1 MLESVKDVCRIIFC
15 TGVTGIRMVI
25 RLEQFSEFTSCIYDA
40 AVGVSTWE
48 EVLDKLVAMCGGT
61 AAGMLLT
68 EPGLSRIVATSTTA
82 NPEAV
87 NSYNDYYSRLDD
99 MAVIIHRSE
108 PGTMLCSRQVTP
120 PPAIRH
126 SRFFNEWISTW
137 VNSRERGDC
146 IATNL
151 VQHKNSTNWLTITS
165 PLRKRSFAT
174 TERYRLIQRLLPHF
188 RQSLQIQKRLGELQL
203 RQYGTLEILAR
214 LAYGAVLLS
223 QSGRVVFINP
233 AAETL
238 LRLSDGLS
246 ADKTGYLHTCLINE
260 SLKLKRMIGAA
271 CQKNHDGLRSGG
283 NMLISRPSCKRAF
296 LVHTLPLGNEL
307 PDLTDSSVS
316 AMLLIVDPE
325 NAPEPLPA
333 TLHNLFDLTAAE
345 AKVALQVIKDEK
357 LQDVADRLSISLST
371 VRTHLQHVFEKTGT
385 HRQADLA
392 RLLLTLHA
400 GIDIDTNLK

>member
-1 MLESVKDVCRIIFC
+1 MPESVGGICRIIFC
-15 TGVTGIRMVI
+15 AGVTGIRMVI

-48 EVLDKLVAMCGGT
+48 EVLDKLVAICNGT
-61 AAGMLLT
+61 AAGMIIT
-68 EPGLSRIVATSTTA
+68 KPGFSRIVTTSTMA
-82 NPEAV
+82 NPDAV
-87 NSYNDYYSRLDD
+87 NSYNDYYSRLDE

-151 VQHKNSTNWLTITS
+151 VQQKNSTNWLTLTS

-174 TERYRLIQRLLPHF
+174 AERYKLIQQLLPHF
-188 RQSLQIQKRLGELQL
+188 QQSFLIQKRLGELQL

-223 QSGRVVFINP
+223 RSGRIVFINP
-233 AAETL
+233 AAEIIGGL
-238 LRLSDGLS
+238 CDGLIIDQ
-246 ADKTGYLHTCLINE
+246 AGYLHTSLTNE
-260 SLKLKRMIGAA
+260 SLKLKRMIGMA
-271 CQKNHDGLRSGG
+271 CQKNKEGLRSAG
-283 NMLISRPSCKRAF
+283 NMLISRPSCKRSFFMHA
-296 LVHTLPLGNEL
+296 VPLGSEL
-307 PDLTDSSVS
+307 SDLTDSSAR
-316 AMLLIVDPE
+316 AMLLVVDPE
-325 NAPEPLPA
+325 NTPEPPPA
-333 TLHNLFDLTAAE
+333 TLHSLFGLTATE

-392 RLLLTLHA
+392 RLLLMLHA
-400 GIDIDTNLK
+400 GIDVDTNLK